1 MTDPSALVV
10 KQDRLSKENADPL
23 RADQRVSLAQ
33 LYRQF
38 TWRRTVLLVGMTVLL
53 AATFLTDVASGAS
66 TFPIGDILVG
76 LFTPSALTRVQS
88 VILWDVRLP
97 YAVMAICV
105 GGALGLAGA
114 EMQTVLNNPLASPF
128 TLGVSAAATLGA
140 SIVIVFEVDPLGMGE
155 NYAVPLGAF
164 ALAVLATFAIQAL
177 SRLYGGTVEA
187 VVLFGIA
194 LVFAFNALVA
204 LIQFIADAN
213 TLQQV
218 VFWSMGSLARAN
230 WEKIAVVAGVLVV
243 CLPFSLR
250 HVWAMTALRGGEDHA
265 RSYGIAVDRLR
276 LVVLLRVSLLAAA
289 AVAFVG
295 TIGFVGLVGPHMAR
309 LLLGEDHRFYLPG
322 SMLCGAILLSAA
334 SIASKV
340 LIPGV
345 LLPVGI
351 VTALV
356 GIPVFLALIVLQ
368 GRLPR

>member
-1 MTDPSALVV
+1 MSDPVAAMAGRDGASEAG
-10 KQDRLSKENADPL
+10 
-23 RADQRVSLAQ
+23 SLAR
-33 LYRQF
+33 LYGRF
-38 TWRRTVLLVGMTVLL
+38 AWRRFALL
-53 AATFLTDVASGAS
+53 AAMGAILAVSFLIDIATGSSVFPLRDVVA
-66 TFPIGDILVG
+66 G
-76 LFTPSALTRVQS
+76 LFNPSGLSRAQN

-97 YAVMAICV
+97 YALMAVCV

-140 SIVIVFEVDPLGMGE
+140 SVVIVFEIDPLGIGE
-155 NYAVPLGAF
+155 TYAIPLGAF
-164 ALAVLATFAIQAL
+164 VLAVLATFAIQTL

-204 LIQFIADAN
+204 LIQYVADVN

-230 WEKIAVVAGVLVV
+230 WSKIAIVAAVLAL
-243 CLPFSLR
+243 CLPFSMR

-276 LVVLLRVSLLAAA
+276 MIALLRVSLLAAA

-322 SMLCGAILLSAA
+322 STLCGAILLSAA
-334 SIASKV
+334 SVASKTLV
-340 LIPGV
+340 PGV

-356 GIPVFLALIVLQ
+356 GIPVFLALILMQ
-368 GRLPR
+368 RRLPR

>member
-1 MTDPSALVV
+1 MTDSSGIMV
-10 KQDRLSKENADPL
+10 KQASHGRVDAASADRPC
-23 RADQRVSLAQ
+23 SLAQ
-33 LYRQF
+33 HYRMF
-38 TWRRTVLLVGMTVLL
+38 VWRRRAVLLAMAVLL
-53 AATFLTDVASGAS
+53 AACFLTDIASGAS
-66 TFPIGDILVG
+66 AFQVRDILAG
-76 LFTPSALTRVQS
+76 LFTPSALTRAQS

-97 YAVMAICV
+97 YAVMAVCV

-140 SIVIVFEVDPLGMGE
+140 SLVIVFDVDPLGVGQ
-155 NYAVPLGAF
+155 NYAIALGAF
-164 ALAVLATFAIQAL
+164 LSAVLATFVVQAL
-177 SRLYGGTVEA
+177 SRLYGGTIEV

-194 LVFAFNALVA
+194 LAFAFNALVA
-204 LIQFIADAN
+204 LVQFIADAN

-230 WEKIAVVAGVLVV
+230 WSKIGVVAGVLAV

-250 HVWAMTALRGGEDHA
+250 HVWAMTALRGGEEHA
-265 RSYGIAVDRLR
+265 RSYGIAIDRLR
-276 LVVLLRVSLLAAA
+276 LIALLRVSLLAAV

-322 SMLCGAILLSAA
+322 SMLCGAVLLSGA
-334 SIASKV
+334 SIASKT

-356 GIPVFLALIVLQ
+356 GIPVFLTLILVQ
-368 GRLPR
+368 RKLPR